1 MRWWGWKMKPV
12 IICYHCRK
20 RVSEQEIAAGLHSH
34 LEEQEDRKQEL
45 AAASG
50 DQGD

>member
-1 MRWWGWKMKPV
+1 MKPV

-34 LEEQEDRKQEL
+34 FEEPGPRDKQLVPAVENK
-45 AAASG
+45 ATN
-50 DQGD
+50 